1 MAPPPATYTATND
14 LNILKNIFVPQYKLS
29 NGYYHASVNS
39 QLPGNVTVGDT
50 TTNFAITLNGAR
62 VTTLSDVQLWAHWYA
77 SENLNMNSNLIYNAS
92 SLKFLG
98 GSLTSPYTIDAT
110 RGTIN
115 VSQYWL
121 KGVAL
126 TLSGGLP
133 AWSAYSAIS
142 NVNMNTRSISAVGFI
157 SLSSGGTLLSPAS
170 NALAFSNAFGE
181 KVRITASGSLSIGT
195 TVGISGYSLN
205 VSGGSMFLSN
215 IVVAAD
221 TASNTSNAFF
231 VNISTGAGVD
241 FDARIGARGGNT
253 NLIFCTGNANTNK
266 AQINVGGD
274 FTLLIG
280 RFITADATLCS
291 YIGGVSLRSNV
302 VTCSAVK
309 TTTSTLSS
317 FIGGVQLQSNVIT
330 CSALTTTN
338 STLSSF
344 IGGVQLLSNVVT
356 CSALTTTNSTLS
368 SFIGGVQL
376 QDFYVTSRLNI
387 SLISSSTLTLTA
399 ASQSTT
405 FLLTVSTTSLV
416 LPGANASQGMYW
428 TVKNVSSG
436 SMSITPT
443 VGTILNMTSPFT
455 MLSNALLSIVYT
467 GTPSNYYAL

>member
-1 MAPPPATYTATND
+1 MSVAPPPATYTATND

-121 KGVAL
+121 KGSAL

-142 NVNMNTRSISAVGFI
+142 SVNMNTNSISGVGFI

-181 KVRITASGSLSIGT
+181 RLRITASGCLSIGT
-195 TVGISGYSLN
+195 TVGISGYALN
-205 VSGGSMFLSN
+205 VSGASMFLSN

-221 TASNTSNAFF
+221 PVNNNANAFF
-231 VNISTGAGVD
+231 VDISTGAGQD

-253 NLIFCTGNANTNK
+253 NLIFCTGNAFTNK
-266 AQINVGGD
+266 AQLSVGGD
-274 FTLLIG
+274 FTLLRG

-291 YIGGVSLRSNV
+291 SIGGVSLRSNV
-302 VTCSAVK
+302 VTCSAVT

-317 FIGGVQLQSNVIT
+317 FIGGVTFQ
-330 CSALTTTN
+330 N
-338 STLSSF
+338 S
-344 IGGVQLLSNVVT
+344 
-356 CSALTTTNSTLS
+356 
-368 SFIGGVQL
+368 
-376 QDFYVTSRLNI
+376 YVTSRLNI
-387 SLISSSTLTLTA
+387 SLISGSTLTL
-399 ASQSTT
+399 ASATQSTT

-416 LPGANASQGMYW
+416 LPGANASMGMYW

-443 VGTILNMTSPFT
+443 VGSILNMPSPFT
-455 MLSNALLSIVYT
+455 MLSNALLTIVYT

>member
-1 MAPPPATYTATND
+1 MSVAPPPATYTATND

-50 TTNFAITLNGAR
+50 GTNFAITLNGAR

-110 RGTIN
+110 TGTIN

-121 KGVAL
+121 KSVAL

-133 AWSAYSAIS
+133 AWSAYPAIS
-142 NVNMNTRSISAVGFI
+142 NVNMNTNSISGVGSI

-170 NALAFSNAFGE
+170 NAISFSNAFGE

-195 TVGISGYSLN
+195 TVGFSGYSLN

-215 IVVAAD
+215 IVVAKD
-221 TASNTSNAFF
+221 PVNSEGNAFF
-231 VNISTGAGVD
+231 VTISTGSGQDSNVLM
-241 FDARIGARGGNT
+241 GARGGST
-253 NLIFCTGNANTNK
+253 NLIFCTGNAAPTAA
-266 AQINVGGD
+266 AQINMGGD
-274 FTLLIG
+274 FTLLRG
-280 RFITADATLCS
+280 RFITTVTNLS
-291 YIGGVSLRSNV
+291 HSIGGVQLQSNV
-302 VTCSAVK
+302 VTCSALT

-317 FIGGVQLQSNVIT
+317 FIGGVTFQ
-330 CSALTTTN
+330 N
-338 STLSSF
+338 S
-344 IGGVQLLSNVVT
+344 
-356 CSALTTTNSTLS
+356 
-368 SFIGGVQL
+368 
-376 QDFYVTSRLNI
+376 YVTSRLNI
-387 SLISSSTLTLTA
+387 SLISGSTLTLTA
-399 ASQSTT
+399 PTQATT

-416 LPGANASQGMYW
+416 LPGANASKGMYW

-455 MLSNALLSIVYT
+455 MLSNALLTFVYT

>member
-1 MAPPPATYTATND
+1 MSVAPPPATYTATND

-110 RGTIN
+110 TGTIN

-133 AWSAYSAIS
+133 AWSAYPAIS
-142 NVNMNTRSISAVGFI
+142 NVNMNTNSISGVGSI

-195 TVGISGYSLN
+195 TVGFSGYSLN

-215 IVVAAD
+215 IVVAKD
-221 TASNTSNAFF
+221 PVNSEGNAFF
-231 VNISTGAGVD
+231 VTISTGSGQDSNVLM
-241 FDARIGARGGNT
+241 GARGAAT
-253 NLIFCTGNANTNK
+253 NLIFCTGNAAPTAA
-266 AQINVGGD
+266 AQINMGGD
-274 FTLLIG
+274 FTLLRG
-280 RFITADATLCS
+280 RFITTVTNLS
-291 YIGGVSLRSNV
+291 HSIGGVQLQSNV
-302 VTCSAVK
+302 VTCSALT

-317 FIGGVQLQSNVIT
+317 FIGGVTFQ
-330 CSALTTTN
+330 N
-338 STLSSF
+338 S
-344 IGGVQLLSNVVT
+344 
-356 CSALTTTNSTLS
+356 
-368 SFIGGVQL
+368 
-376 QDFYVTSRLNI
+376 YVTSRLNI
-387 SLISSSTLTLTA
+387 SLISGSTLTLTA
-399 ASQSTT
+399 PTQATT

-455 MLSNALLSIVYT
+455 MISNALLTFVYT

>member
-1 MAPPPATYTATND
+1 MSVAPPPATYTATND

-110 RGTIN
+110 TGTIN

-195 TVGISGYSLN
+195 TVGFSGYSLN

-215 IVVAAD
+215 IVVAKD
-221 TASNTSNAFF
+221 PVNSEGNAFF
-231 VNISTGAGVD
+231 VTISTGSGQDSNVLM
-241 FDARIGARGGNT
+241 GARGAST
-253 NLIFCTGNANTNK
+253 NLIFCTGNAAPTAA
-266 AQINVGGD
+266 AQIGVGGE
-274 FTLLIG
+274 FTLLRG
-280 RFITADATLCS
+280 RFITTVTNLS
-291 YIGGVSLRSNV
+291 HSIGGVQLQSNV
-302 VTCSAVK
+302 VTCSALT

-317 FIGGVQLQSNVIT
+317 FIGGVTFQ
-330 CSALTTTN
+330 N
-338 STLSSF
+338 S
-344 IGGVQLLSNVVT
+344 
-356 CSALTTTNSTLS
+356 
-368 SFIGGVQL
+368 
-376 QDFYVTSRLNI
+376 YVTSRLNI
-387 SLISSSTLTLTA
+387 SLISGSTLTLTA
-399 ASQSTT
+399 PTQATT

-416 LPGANASQGMYW
+416 LPGANASMGMYW
-428 TVKNVSSG
+428 AVKNVSSG

-455 MLSNALLSIVYT
+455 MISNALLTFVYT

>member
-1 MAPPPATYTATND
+1 MSVAPPPATYTATND

-170 NALAFSNAFGE
+170 NAIAFSNAFGE
-181 KVRITASGSLSIGT
+181 KVRITASGSISIGT
-195 TVGISGYSLN
+195 TADITGYSLN
-205 VSGGSMFLSN
+205 VSGASMFLSN
-215 IVVAAD
+215 IVVAANPVNND
-221 TASNTSNAFF
+221 ANAFF

-253 NLIFCTGNANTNK
+253 NLIFCTGNAFQDKVKLDLDGN
-266 AQINVGGD
+266 
-274 FTLLIG
+274 FTLLRG
-280 RFITADATLCS
+280 LFATS
-291 YIGGVSLRSNV
+291 DTTKSNYIGGV
-302 VTCSAVK
+302 
-309 TTTSTLSS
+309 
-317 FIGGVQLQSNVIT
+317 GLQ
-330 CSALTTTN
+330 N
-338 STLSSF
+338 S
-344 IGGVQLLSNVVT
+344 
-356 CSALTTTNSTLS
+356 
-368 SFIGGVQL
+368 
-376 QDFYVTSRLNI
+376 YVTSRLNI
-387 SLISSSTLTLTA
+387 SLISGSPLTLTA
-399 ASQSTT
+399 ARQSTT

-416 LPGANASQGMYW
+416 LPGANASMGMYW

-443 VGTILNMTSPFT
+443 VGSILNMPSPFT
-455 MLSNALLSIVYT
+455 MLSNALLTIVYT

>member
-1 MAPPPATYTATND
+1 MSVAPPPATYTATND

-50 TTNFAITLNGAR
+50 TTNFAITLNGNR
-62 VTTLSDVQLWAHWYA
+62 VTTLSDVQLWALWYA
-77 SENLNMNSNLIYNAS
+77 STSLNMNSNVIYNAS

-121 KGVAL
+121 KGEAL
-126 TLSGGLP
+126 TLSGGLT
-133 AWSAYSAIS
+133 AWSAYPAIS
-142 NVNMNTRSISAVGFI
+142 NVNMNTKSISGVGSI

-170 NALAFSNAFGE
+170 NALSFSNAFGE
-181 KVRITASGSLSIGT
+181 KLRITASGCLSIGT

-205 VSGGSMFLSN
+205 VSGASMFLSN

-221 TASNTSNAFF
+221 PVNNDANAFF

-253 NLIFCTGNANTNK
+253 NLIFCTGNALTNK
-266 AQINVGGD
+266 AQLSVGGD
-274 FTLLIG
+274 FTLLRG
-280 RFITADATLCS
+280 RFITSDVTLCS

-317 FIGGVQLQSNVIT
+317 L
-330 CSALTTTN
+330 
-338 STLSSF
+338 
-344 IGGVQLLSNVVT
+344 
-356 CSALTTTNSTLS
+356 
-368 SFIGGVQL
+368 IGGVQL

-387 SLISSSTLTLTA
+387 SLISGSPLTLTA
-399 ASQSTT
+399 ATQSTT

-416 LPGANASQGMYW
+416 LPGADASMGMYW

-455 MLSNALLSIVYT
+455 MISNALLSIVYS
-467 GTPSNYYAL
+467 GSLSNYYAL

>member
-1 MAPPPATYTATND
+1 VAPPPATYTATND

-110 RGTIN
+110 TGTIN

-181 KVRITASGSLSIGT
+181 KVRITASGCLSIGT

-215 IVVAAD
+215 IVVAKD
-221 TASNTSNAFF
+221 PVNSEGNAFF
-231 VNISTGAGVD
+231 VTISTGSGQDSNVLM
-241 FDARIGARGGNT
+241 GARGATT
-253 NLIFCTGNANTNK
+253 NLIFCTGNAAPTAA
-266 AQINVGGD
+266 AQISGGGE
-274 FTLLIG
+274 FTLLRG
-280 RFITADATLCS
+280 RFITTDTTLS
-291 YIGGVSLRSNV
+291 HSIGGVKLQSNV
-302 VTCSAVK
+302 VTCSALT

-317 FIGGVQLQSNVIT
+317 FIGGVTFQ
-330 CSALTTTN
+330 N
-338 STLSSF
+338 S
-344 IGGVQLLSNVVT
+344 
-356 CSALTTTNSTLS
+356 
-368 SFIGGVQL
+368 
-376 QDFYVTSRLNI
+376 YVTSRLNI
-387 SLISSSTLTLTA
+387 SLISGSTLTLTA
-399 ASQSTT
+399 PTQATT

-416 LPGANASQGMYW
+416 LPGANASMGMYW

-455 MLSNALLSIVYT
+455 MISNALLTFVYT